1 MGERPRILF
10 LFSDTGG
17 GHRSSAEAIIEALQA
32 KYPGRH
38 ECVMLDAFKRYA
50 PKPLDR
56 IPAMYPDMVRVPEAW
71 GLFFRLSNGR
81 RLAYALTAATW
92 PYVKS
97 SVHRLLREQTAD
109 LFVSVHP
116 LLNEPFLRALN
127 RPRPAFLTV
136 VTDLVS
142 THVLW
147 YNRKVDLCLVPTE
160 IARRRGLRYGMRP
173 ERIRVAGLPVAQ
185 RYCRPT
191 GDREALR
198 KDLGWPRDR
207 PVVLVVGGGEGMGPL
222 FKTAR
227 AIARRRGDYA
237 MAVVAGRNERL
248 RERLEAED
256 WEVPAYIYGFERR
269 LPEMMQAATLLVT
282 KAGPSTITEAIN
294 AGLPMVLYSRLPGQE
309 DGNVT
314 YVVREGVGLWAPG
327 PERTAE
333 AVSAWLAQPR
343 LLEIAAET
351 CRRVAR
357 PNAAVDVADTIVELL
372 ARPNPN

>member
-17 GHRSSAEAIIEALQA
+17 GHRSTAEAVIEALEL

-38 ECVMLDAFKRYA
+38 EIVMLDAFKRYA

-56 IPAMYPDMVRVPEAW
+56 IPAMYPDMVKVPQAW
-71 GLFFRLSNGR
+71 GLFYRLSNGR
-81 RLAYALTAATW
+81 RQAYALTAASW

-97 SVHRLLREQTAD
+97 SVHRLLQEQSAD
-109 LFVSVHP
+109 LFVCVHP
-116 LLNEPFLRALN
+116 LLNEPFLRGLG

-160 IARRRGLRYGMRP
+160 AAQQRGLRYGMRP
-173 ERIRVAGLPVAQ
+173 DRIRVAGLPVAQ
-185 RYCRPT
+185 RYCRPP
-191 GDREALR
+191 GDPVRLR
-198 KDLGWPRDR
+198 MELGWPQDR
-207 PVVLVVGGGEGMGPL
+207 PVVLMVGGGEGMGPL
-222 FKTAR
+222 FKTAQ

-237 MAVVAGRNERL
+237 LAVVAGRNERL
-248 RERLEAED
+248 KERLEAED
-256 WEVPAYIYGFERR
+256 WEVPAFIYGFEKR
-269 LPEMMQAATLLVT
+269 LPEMMQAAALLVT

-333 AVSAWLAQPR
+333 AVCAWLSQPK

-357 PNAAVDVADTIVELL
+357 PNAAGVVAETIIELL
-372 ARPNPN
+372 AKPNPN